1 MAALNAEGIHAGTAH
16 NQPLY
21 KSPLFEDMS
30 FGRTGCPILCPHHGE
45 KIDYSSVHCPV
56 SERVYDTEVVAMGK
70 DFLMDR
76 AAVDTVLAAIQK
88 VKDNLDELK

>member
-1 MAALNAEGIHAGTAH
+1 
-16 NQPLY
+16 
-21 KSPLFEDMS
+21 
-30 FGRTGCPILCPHHGE
+30 
-45 KIDYSSVHCPV
+45 
-56 SERVYDTEVVAMGK
+56 VAMGK